1 MENLKLMNNL
11 ENENYAYNKLL
22 FFFNSLDLN
31 KF

>member
-11 ENENYAYNKLL
+11 ENDNYAYNKLI
-22 FFFNSLDLN
+22 FFNSLDLN